1 MAMKRR
7 TFLKTG
13 CAAAC
18 AGLFP
23 GSLWFSSK
31 AMASGGQSPVLV
43 YLFLRGGIDGLHLV
57 VPYAGP
63 ERAPYESLRVNG
75 NVNLAIPEDRL
86 RQISPQWALHP
97 RMGGEAG
104 DSIDLPGKWLHRRF
118 DRNQLAIVQSV
129 GIKGPPN
136 RSHFDAQA
144 FWDLGTPGSVIS
156 DTGWLSRYLQVKD
169 PLPAAT
175 FASGFGFAG
184 SAQNAW
190 RGSSK
195 ALIADRPAE
204 FAIDGF
210 HWGWGID
217 DSEAP
222 GHQAAYRRLQPMW
235 AGEDS
240 DHIAYGQRTVEAI
253 DSLRSVDF
261 LGYQPS
267 GGAVY
272 PDNALGEQ
280 VKELGDQLKNL
291 AQLIKL
297 DSGLVAATLNYGG
310 WDNHAD
316 IGMPQPGNPGHI
328 DPYGE
333 RVEGLSRAL
342 DAFYTDLENAP
353 GGNLMNRVI
362 VAVVSEFG
370 RRVRANRSAGTD
382 HGYGNMMMLMGGG
395 VQGGLHGTFTGLDSN
410 SLVQGVDLDVS
421 TDYRQVL
428 AEAMVARGNVPSRSL
443 GQVFP
448 EMDSYTPLGLFT

>member
-13 CAAAC
+13 CAATC

-23 GSLWFSSK
+23 GSLWFSSN
-31 AMASGGQSPVLV
+31 AVASGGQSPVLV

-63 ERAPYESLRVNG
+63 ERIAYESLRVNG
-75 NVNLAIPEDRL
+75 SVNLAIEESSLRL
-86 RQISPQWALHP
+86 VDPQWALHP

-104 DSIDLPGKWLHRRF
+104 DSVDVPGQWLHRRF
-118 DRNQLAIVQSV
+118 VQNQLAIVQSV

-144 FWDLGTPGSVIS
+144 FWDLGTPGSVVS

-169 PLPAAT
+169 PLPPAT

-184 SAQNAW
+184 RAQHAW

-195 ALIADRPAE
+195 ALIVDRPAD
-204 FAIDGF
+204 FGIDGF
-210 HWGWGID
+210 HSSWVSD
-217 DSEAP
+217 NPNAP
-222 GHQAAYRRLQPMW
+222 GHEAAYRRLQPMW
-235 AGEDS
+235 AGEDP
-240 DHIAYGQRTVEAI
+240 DHLAYGQRTVEAV
-253 DSLRSVDF
+253 DSLRSVNF
-261 LGYQPS
+261 SEYQPS
-267 GGAVY
+267 GGAIY
-272 PDNALGEQ
+272 PNIDLGE
-280 VKELGDQLKNL
+280 QLKNL

-316 IGMPQPGNPGHI
+316 IGMPEPGNRGHI
-328 DPYGE
+328 DHYGD
-333 RVEGLSRAL
+333 RVEDLSRAL

-370 RRVRANRSAGTD
+370 RRLRPNQSAGTD
-382 HGYGNMMMLMGGG
+382 HGYGNMMMVMGGG

-428 AEAMVARGNVPSRSL
+428 AEAMVTRGNFPINRL
-443 GQVFP
+443 EQVFP
-448 EMDSYTPLGLFT
+448 EMGSYSPLGLFT